1 MLKLLCNL
9 DLKERWMLNKNFM
22 TNVIAMAIL
31 LIGYYDDN
39 KNIMMIGLFALS
51 GAITNSLAIYM
62 LFEKIPFMYG
72 SGVIVNRFQEFKNS
86 IFNLLM
92 NEFFTKE
99 HLSRF
104 FVNELESSKNNLNL
118 SSLINKSDLTPAFE
132 SLKNA
137 VMESSFGA
145 MLGMFGGAKALDSL
159 KEPFEQKLKDGL
171 ITIVESKSF
180 QEALYLNINSMN
192 VTDDVYDKVLQV
204 VKIRLEE
211 FTPQMVKEIIQR
223 MIKEHLGW
231 LVVWGGIVGG
241 LLGFFGSL
249 LDV

>member
-1 MLKLLCNL
+1 
-9 DLKERWMLNKNFM
+9 
-22 TNVIAMAIL
+22 
-31 LIGYYDDN
+31 
-39 KNIMMIGLFALS
+39 
-51 GAITNSLAIYM
+51 
-62 LFEKIPFMYG
+62 
-72 SGVIVNRFQEFKNS
+72 
-86 IFNLLM
+86 M